1 MIVLYGHV
9 LVLAGMTF
17 FLGLVCILVRR
28 NLIMTLIGVEIMM
41 NAGAIAFVGASL
53 KWHVLDGQ
61 IFVLFLFGVAA
72 AEVAVG
78 MALLVTAHR
87 QADSLDSE
95 TFNLLKW

>member
-1 MIVLYGHV
+1 MIAPYGHV

-17 FLGLVCILVRR
+17 VLGLICILVRR
-28 NLIMTLIGVEIMM
+28 DLIMILIGVEIMM

-53 KWHVLDGQ
+53 KWHLLDGQ

-78 MALLVTAHR
+78 LALLVRGHR
-87 QADSLDSE
+87 ESDSLDSE